1 LFFCI
6 KIEISVGYTHK
17 PIEHNFLVEGRSSSV
32 INSATSHLSEVDNF
46 LKHNDYF
53 QRDYEDPID
62 DDGKIR
68 KRFILGSD
76 DSYIK

>member
-1 LFFCI
+1 MN
-6 KIEISVGYTHK
+6 
-17 PIEHNFLVEGRSSSV
+17 P
-32 INSATSHLSEVDNF
+32 ATSHLSEVDNF